1 MEHTRRSTYRATL
14 RWQRS
19 TSSRCRTCRT
29 PRQAPAFCQRASK
42 MGAHWK
48 TEHSEPI
55 TNKTYYAEVF
65 IE

>member
-29 PRQAPAFCQRASK
+29 PRQAPAFYQHASK

-48 TEHSEPI
+48 AEHSEPI
-55 TNKTYYAEVF
+55 YK
-65 IE
+65 